1 MSEETRVDR
10 ILAPLS
16 YRATMLV
23 LESSRRR
30 LVAGALAV
38 ALSALCASLLLA
50 SCRRSGEPLPKLG
63 QVGAFALVDQDGKS
77 VSAET
82 LRGKVWIA
90 AFFFTHC
97 PSICPRITR
106 RMRALQLDAEGHT
119 PTITLVSFSVDPE
132 NDTPPV
138 LLAYAQKYAAD
149 LHTWSFLTGDLAV
162 VKATVVDG
170 FKLALD
176 GKPDPA
182 AENGGIIHGAYL
194 VLVDPTLTIR
204 GYYRTDDDAE
214 MKRLLEDAG
223 RI

>member
-1 MSEETRVDR
+1 MSEETRADR

-23 LESSRRR
+23 MESSRRAA
-30 LVAGALAV
+30 AGALAL
-38 ALSALCASLLLA
+38 ALIAAFASLPLA
-50 SCRRSGEPLPKLG
+50 SCARSGEPLPKLG
-63 QVGAFALVDQDGKS
+63 RVGAFALVDQDGKS
-77 VSAET
+77 VTAET
-82 LRGKVWIA
+82 LRGKVWVA

-106 RMRALQLDAEGHT
+106 RMRALQLDANGHT
-119 PTITLVSFSVDPE
+119 PAIMLVSFSVDPE

-214 MKRLLEDAG
+214 MKRLLDDAG
-223 RI
+223 RT